1 MICFEPIGVV
11 HSPETDIARSDWSAV
26 VAEIHLDPAFVPAL
40 QGISEW
46 SHLDVLFH
54 LNRAAFDP
62 TANLHQYPRDRT
74 DLPLMG
80 VFAIRTQYRPNAI
93 AVSTVELLQVRDNVL
108 TVRGLDA
115 IDGTPVLDIK
125 PYTPRVHP
133 DAVRRPAWLDRLEP

>member
-1 MICFEPIGVV
+1 MICFAPIGVV
-11 HSPETDIARSDWSAV
+11 RSPEIDIARSDWSAV
-26 VAEIHLDPAFVPAL
+26 VAEIHLDPTLIAGL
-40 QGISEW
+40 HGITEW

-54 LNRAAFDP
+54 LNRVAFDAA
-62 TANLHQYPRDRT
+62 TNLQQHPRDRT

-80 VFAIRTQYRPNAI
+80 IFAIRTQYRPNAI
-93 AVSTVELLQVRDNVL
+93 AVSTVELLALRDNVL

-125 PYTPRVHP
+125 PYTPRVPP